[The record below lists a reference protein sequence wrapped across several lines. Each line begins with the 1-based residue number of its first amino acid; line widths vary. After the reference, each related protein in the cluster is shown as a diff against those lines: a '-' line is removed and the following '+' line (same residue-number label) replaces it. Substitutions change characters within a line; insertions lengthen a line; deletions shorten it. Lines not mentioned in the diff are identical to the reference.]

1 MHGPDPARIV
11 VTGIGITTSIG
22 QGRRAFVDA
31 LLAGEHRFSV
41 MRRPGR
47 QRPSAVDGTAAPFI
61 GAEIAD
67 LRMPATIPTAM
78 LRNASWSAQAALA
91 TLHEAWEDAGL
102 ENVDPDRIG
111 LIVGGSNLQQRELV
125 QNQIKYQDRIEF
137 LRPTHAMTF
146 MDSDLC
152 GICSEVFGI
161 RGLSITVGGASA
173 SGQLAAIQA
182 AEAVRSGQVDV
193 CIALGAL
200 MDLSF
205 FECQA
210 FRSLGAMGSDR
221 FADQPEL
228 ACRPFDRDHD
238 GFIFGEAC
246 GAIVVRRASDVTF
259 DTKQDVTRDAV
270 QGAMSH
276 ARSPYAELK
285 GWAMAWDANRNPNP
299 SLEGETTVIRRA
311 LAMAGLAADAIDYV
325 NPHGTGSMVGDETE
339 LAALR
344 ACGLDH
350 AYINATKS
358 LVGHG
363 LSAAGMVELI
373 AIMLQMEAG
382 KLHPTRNLEN
392 PMDAG
397 FRWVAAD
404 PVDHRVERALNMS
417 MGFGGINTAVCL
429 QRCRPL

>member
-1 MHGPDPARIV
+1 MHDLGTHGSGMHASAPARIV
-11 VTGIGITTSIG
+11 VGGIGITASIG
-22 QGRRAFVDA
+22 QGRDAFADA
-31 LLAGEHRFSV
+31 LLAGEHRFAA

-47 QRPSAVDGTAAPFI
+47 QRPTESDDAAPFI

-67 LRMPATIPTAM
+67 LRIPASIPAAR
-78 LRNASWSAQAALA
+78 LRTASWSAQVAVA
-91 TLHEAWEDAGL
+91 TLHEAWHDAGL
-102 ENVDPDRIG
+102 DDVDPARIG
-111 LIVGGSNLQQRELV
+111 LIVGGSNFQQRELV
-125 QNQIKYQDRIEF
+125 QSQLKYQDRVEF
-137 LRPTHAMTF
+137 LRPTHAVSF
-146 MDSDLC
+146 MDTDLC
-152 GICSEVFGI
+152 GLCSETFGI
-161 RGLSITVGGASA
+161 RGLAFTVGGASA

-221 FADQPEL
+221 FARQPEL
-228 ACRPFDRDHD
+228 ACRPFDRDRD

-246 GAIVVRRASDVTF
+246 GAIVLRRAGQGTLG
-259 DTKQDVTRDAV
+259 QGRPDATP
-270 QGAMSH
+270 S
-276 ARSPYAELK
+276 YAELT
-285 GWAMAWDANRNPNP
+285 GWSMAWDANRNPNP
-299 SLEGETTVIRRA
+299 SFEGETTVIRRA
-311 LAMAGLAADAIDYV
+311 LAMAGLNADAIDYV
-325 NPHGTGSMVGDETE
+325 NPHGTASMVGDETE

-350 AYINATKS
+350 AWINATKS

-373 AIMLQMEAG
+373 AIMLQMRAG
-382 KLHPTRNLEN
+382 RLHPSRNLEN
-392 PMDAG
+392 PIDAD
-397 FRWVAAD
+397 FRWVGANA
-404 PVDHRVERALNMS
+404 VDHTVERALNMS

-429 QRCRPL
+429 QRC

>member
-1 MHGPDPARIV
+1 MPSSEPARIV
-11 VTGIGITTSIG
+11 VGGIGITTSIG
-22 QGRRAFVDA
+22 QGRIAFGDA

-41 MRRPGR
+41 MRRHGR
-47 QRPSAVDGTAAPFI
+47 QKPLAAGDVAAPFI

-67 LRMPATIPTAM
+67 LRMPASIPATK
-78 LRNASWSAQAALA
+78 LRNASWSAQVALA

-102 ENVDPDRIG
+102 EDVDPQRIG
-111 LIVGGSNLQQRELV
+111 LIVGGSNIQQRELV
-125 QNQIKYQDRIEF
+125 MNQLRYQDKAEF
-137 LRPTHAMTF
+137 LRPTYAMSF
-146 MDSDLC
+146 MDTDLC

-161 RGLSITVGGASA
+161 RGLAITVGGASA

-182 AEAVRSGQVDV
+182 AEAVRCGQVDV

-221 FADQPEL
+221 FARQPEM
-228 ACRPFDRDHD
+228 ACRPFDRDRD

-246 GAIVVRRASDVTF
+246 GAIVIRRASD
-259 DTKQDVTRDAV
+259 ASP
-270 QGAMSH
+270 GAKP
-276 ARSPYAELK
+276 PYAGLK
-285 GWAMAWDANRNPNP
+285 GWAMEWDANRNPNP
-299 SLEGETTVIRRA
+299 SLEGETSVIRRA
-311 LAMAGLAADAIDYV
+311 LAMAGIAAEEIDYI
-325 NPHGTGSMVGDETE
+325 NPHGTASVVGDETE

-344 ACGLDH
+344 TCGLDH
-350 AYINATKS
+350 AYINTTKS

-373 AIMLQMEAG
+373 AIMLQMRAG
-382 KLHPTRNLEN
+382 KLHPSRNLEN

-397 FRWVAAD
+397 FRWVGAHA
-404 PVDHRVERALNMS
+404 VDHTIERALNMS

-429 QRCRPL
+429 QRC

>member
-1 MHGPDPARIV
+1 MPSVEAARIV
-11 VTGIGITTSIG
+11 VTGIGVTASIG

-41 MRRPGR
+41 MQRPGR
-47 QRPSAVDGTAAPFI
+47 QKPSTADNIGAPFI

-67 LRMPATIPTAM
+67 LRMPDAIPAAK
-78 LRNASWSAQAALA
+78 LRNASWSAQVALA
-91 TLHEAWEDAGL
+91 TLHEAWHDAGL
-102 ENVDPDRIG
+102 DDVDPRRIG

-125 QNQIKYQDRIEF
+125 LNQIKYQDRVEF

-146 MDSDLC
+146 MDTDLC
-152 GICSEVFGI
+152 GICSETFRI
-161 RGLSITVGGASA
+161 CGLAITVGGASA

-221 FADQPEL
+221 FARQPAL
-228 ACRPFDRDHD
+228 ACRPFDRDRD

-246 GAIVVRRASDVTF
+246 GAIVVRRAEDI
-259 DTKQDVTRDAV
+259 KPDA
-270 QGAMSH
+270 AP
-276 ARSPYAELK
+276 PYAELK
-285 GWAMAWDANRNPNP
+285 SWAMAWDANRNTNP
-299 SLEGETTVIRRA
+299 SLEGETIVIQRA
-311 LAMAGLAADAIDYV
+311 LAIAGLAADAIDYV
-325 NPHGTGSMVGDETE
+325 NPHGTASVIGDETE

-358 LVGHG
+358 LIGHG

-373 AIMLQMEAG
+373 AVMLQMQAG
-382 KLHPTRNLEN
+382 KLHPSRNLDN
-392 PMDAG
+392 PIDAG
-397 FRWVAAD
+397 FRWVGATAAD
-404 PVDHRVERALNMS
+404 HVIERALNMS

-429 QRCRPL
+429 QRC

>member
-1 MHGPDPARIV
+1 MHGPESTRVV
-11 VTGIGITTSIG
+11 VTGIGVTASIG

-47 QRPSAVDGTAAPFI
+47 QKPSAAGDGAASFI

-67 LRMPATIPTAM
+67 LRMPDGIPMAKF
-78 LRNASWSAQAALA
+78 RNVSWSAQVALA

-102 ENVDPDRIG
+102 NDVDPQRIG
-111 LIVGGSNLQQRELV
+111 LIVGGSNFQRRELV
-125 QNQIKYQDRIEF
+125 LNQLKYQDRIDF
-137 LRPTHAMTF
+137 LRPTHAMSF
-146 MDSDLC
+146 MDTDLC
-152 GICSEVFGI
+152 GLCSEAFGI
-161 RGLSITVGGASA
+161 RGLAITVGGASA

-182 AEAVRSGQVDV
+182 AQAVRSGQVDV

-221 FADQPEL
+221 FAHQPEL
-228 ACRPFDRDHD
+228 ACRPFDRDRD

-246 GAIVVRRASDVTF
+246 GAIVIRRAP
-259 DTKQDVTRDAV
+259 DAI
-270 QGAMSH
+270 
-276 ARSPYAELK
+276 RTPYAELK
-285 GWAMAWDANRNPNP
+285 GWAMTWDANRNPNP
-299 SLEGETTVIRRA
+299 SIEGETAVIRGA
-311 LAMAGLAADAIDYV
+311 LAMSELSADAIDYV
-325 NPHGTGSMVGDETE
+325 NPHGTASLVGDETE

-344 ACGLDH
+344 ACGLDR
-350 AYINATKS
+350 ACINTTKS

-373 AIMLQMEAG
+373 AIMLQMQAG
-382 KLHPTRNLEN
+382 RLHPSRNLEN
-392 PMDAG
+392 PVDAG
-397 FRWVAAD
+397 FHWVGAAA
-404 PVDHRVERALNMS
+404 VDHAVERALNMS

-429 QRCRPL
+429 QRC

>member
-1 MHGPDPARIV
+1 MHGTESARIV
-11 VTGIGITTSIG
+11 VTGIGITASIG

-47 QRPSAVDGTAAPFI
+47 QKPSAAGDAAASFI

-67 LRMPATIPTAM
+67 LRMPDGIPMAKF
-78 LRNASWSAQAALA
+78 RNASWSAQVALA

-102 ENVDPDRIG
+102 NDVDPQRIG
-111 LIVGGSNLQQRELV
+111 LIVGGSNMQQRELV
-125 QNQIKYQDRIEF
+125 LNQLKYQDQVDF

-146 MDSDLC
+146 MDTDLC
-152 GICSEVFGI
+152 GICSEAFGI
-161 RGLSITVGGASA
+161 RGLAITVGGASA

-228 ACRPFDRDHD
+228 ACRPFDRDRN

-246 GAIVVRRASDVTF
+246 GAIVVRRAA
-259 DTKQDVTRDAV
+259 DAMPV
-270 QGAMSH
+270 AKP
-276 ARSPYAELK
+276 PYAELK

-325 NPHGTGSMVGDETE
+325 NPHGTASVVGDETE

-350 AYINATKS
+350 AYINTTKS

-373 AIMLQMEAG
+373 AIMLQMQAG
-382 KLHPTRNLEN
+382 RLHPSRNLEN

-397 FRWVAAD
+397 FRWVGATA
-404 PVDHRVERALNMS
+404 VDHVVERALNMS

-429 QRCRPL
+429 QRC

>member
-1 MHGPDPARIV
+1 MHGTESARIV
-11 VTGIGITTSIG
+11 VTGIGITASIG

-47 QRPSAVDGTAAPFI
+47 QKPSAAGDAAASFI

-67 LRMPATIPTAM
+67 LRMPDGIPMAKF
-78 LRNASWSAQAALA
+78 RNASWSAQVALA

-102 ENVDPDRIG
+102 NDVDPQRIG
-111 LIVGGSNLQQRELV
+111 LIVGGSNMQQRELV
-125 QNQIKYQDRIEF
+125 LNQLKYQDQVDF

-146 MDSDLC
+146 MDTDLC
-152 GICSEVFGI
+152 GICSEAFGI
-161 RGLSITVGGASA
+161 RGLAITVGGASA

-228 ACRPFDRDHD
+228 ACRPFDRDRN

-246 GAIVVRRASDVTF
+246 GAIVVRRAA
-259 DTKQDVTRDAV
+259 DATPI
-270 QGAMSH
+270 AKP
-276 ARSPYAELK
+276 PYAELK
-285 GWAMAWDANRNPNP
+285 SWAMAWDANRNPNP

-325 NPHGTGSMVGDETE
+325 NPHGTASVVGDETE

-350 AYINATKS
+350 AYINTTKS

-373 AIMLQMEAG
+373 AIMLQMQAG
-382 KLHPTRNLEN
+382 KLHPSRNLEN

-397 FRWVAAD
+397 FRWVGATA
-404 PVDHRVERALNMS
+404 VDHVVERALNMS

-429 QRCRPL
+429 QRC